1 MFFSRIEAS
10 FLKRENFNIY
20 TGIKYTIN
28 TNSICRPRNTQHGEH
43 IYVLNDN
50 NMTTFKHAIM
60 SDG

>member
-1 MFFSRIEAS
+1 MFFSYTDAS
-10 FLKRENFNIY
+10 FLKRENS
-20 TGIKYTIN
+20 KN
-28 TNSICRPRNTQHGEH
+28 TLALNTLSTQTTQHGEH